1 MTDMGNATK
10 LRIRYFKKVLK
21 RGDMT
26 IYTETFQARTD
37 TDFAPIGL
45 DEPYRVF
52 TPLALREGM

>member
-1 MTDMGNATK
+1 MGQSIK

-26 IYTETFQARTD
+26 IYTETFQLRMN
-37 TDFAPIGL
+37 TDFAPYGL

-52 TPLALREGM
+52 ISEDPIGFAGEM